1 MLANATEHDACVTL
15 QSECPKPRYA
25 GPQRGINAPMT
36 IATTNTIRWRVVRYA
51 IAGAVLLNIVT
62 LVWAFH
68 TSARTTVIAAI
79 ALTFVGGA
87 LGGIIGWSTAPSRWG
102 RWWANGR
109 TRRGASVRNPR

>member
-1 MLANATEHDACVTL
+1 MTPFVTL
-15 QSECPKPRYA
+15 DPVRPKARLA
-25 GPQRGINAPMT
+25 GPRRGINGPMT

-51 IAGAVLLNIVT
+51 VAGAVLLNIVT

-68 TSARTTVIAAI
+68 ASARTTVIAGI
-79 ALTFVGGA
+79 ALTLVGAA

-109 TRRGASVRNPR
+109 TRRGSVRTPR

>member
-1 MLANATEHDACVTL
+1 MTPAPVRPFARLAGG
-15 QSECPKPRYA
+15 R
-25 GPQRGINAPMT
+25 RGIYAPMT

-51 IAGAVLLNIVT
+51 VAGAVLLNIVT

-68 TSARTTVIAAI
+68 ASARTTVIAAI
-79 ALTFVGGA
+79 ALTLVGAA

-109 TRRGASVRNPR
+109 TRRGSVRTPR